1 MGKVLLL
8 YLKGIPHAPFLPFQ
22 TGLAL
27 SSQMDGDLY
36 GCRPNDLLMGRPIPT
51 STSAGSRRDVG
62 TWLSA
67 DDMTSVRPVTN
78 RSFLSTTC
86 QFNNLHVRPSSYNI
100 LLVMV
105 RMKPGI
111 YLTGTNVPSP
121 GGNTPAPARDECLE
135 ALILTGWGEACVRPP
150 VAT

>member
-1 MGKVLLL
+1 M
-8 YLKGIPHAPFLPFQ
+8 
-22 TGLAL
+22 
-27 SSQMDGDLY
+27 Y

-62 TWLSA
+62 TRLSA

-78 RSFLSTTC
+78 RSFLPTTR
-86 QFNNLHVRPSSYNI
+86 QFINLHVRPSSYNV

-111 YLTGTNVPSP
+111 YLTGTNVSSP
-121 GGNTPAPARDECLE
+121 GASTLAPARDKCLE